1 MSVMEGNGN
10 HDAESVK
17 ERDDVKNIEKV
28 GFYKLL
34 ELIRRVP
41 EGEVICVELSGED
54 GEDGR
59 NE

>member
-17 ERDDVKNIEKV
+17 RRDDAKYIEKV

-41 EGEVICVELSGED
+41 EGEVIRVELSGED
-54 GEDGR
+54 GKDGR

>member
-17 ERDDVKNIEKV
+17 KRDDVKSIEKL
-28 GFYKLL
+28 GLYKLL
-34 ELIRRVP
+34 ELIRSVP

-54 GEDGR
+54 GVNGR